1 MSNRNIELG
10 TFTWDSNKLSDQ
22 VAANYIQL
30 GRLKSIISESTTSV
44 KNFNKII
51 SDLEKKIEDEH
62 NAQKQFNEMLEQGVI
77 TQAEFTEAI
86 NTSNEAIEEFITEQ
100 EQAVR
105 AQAELAI
112 SITTTQRE
120 ISELN
125 AEQRELNRLLAAGR
139 EEIAESDGAYKRLTT
154 ELSAAKTEAKN
165 LGAQLIEMEKAGLK
179 ESDPELYSQ
188 IAAQFAEI
196 STRARELNDQLLA
209 VDQSVGDNQRNVG
222 NYKEAFTSAFSE
234 ISDGAAQ
241 MASGNIQAGFES
253 IKSGFNGI
261 KTAATEAYAFIL
273 ANPLTALLALFLAIG
288 AGIYKGVNA
297 MIEYNESIKE
307 SIKLTQN
314 LTGTIGKLSDQ
325 IRIRAQGLSD
335 TFGDDFKEVLTT
347 ANTLSKQ
354 LGITFEE
361 AFNKIEQGYIRG
373 ANANGD
379 FLDRLSEYGPLLNK
393 YGFDLDQ
400 IIGLQI
406 QAQEQGL
413 FGDKFEDSIKEA
425 GISLEEFEK
434 AQSDALTS
442 AFGKDFSDKISKDIN
457 SGVITVKDALIL
469 MAAEAKK
476 QGLSVQQFGIL
487 TADVFKGAGEDVGG
501 AQKMF
506 EDIYE
511 GINNLDKPLTAIQ
524 QKTLKLSE
532 ANYELA
538 KAKDEAMK
546 SSALM
551 EFMSDLDFFLI
562 KAETIY
568 YKFIGLLTESMSWI
582 DKLTGTSEVLGET
595 WDALSDNVDALW
607 DVVQDLV
614 DVFTNLLTTLGFN
627 NKETQAFMKILLKAM
642 NPLNLIKGALN
653 IVTTALKLFSQFIQ
667 VTGVNFS
674 AFGIA
679 TKSIFAQIVDA
690 AKSFIN
696 LDFEGGLSKLKNINI
711 SKEFKDA
718 RVEAERIFALNK
730 ANRNKKIVEDVPVKD
745 VVKNNGGLTQAE
757 KDAAAKAAEEA
768 RKKAEAE
775 AKKAENKKI
784 ADAMKAAEEAKKALE
799 EEAKRAIEIAKN
811 EADQKAEI
819 AKTELAKYIL
829 DNAEKLKND
838 KSLLKSKLDQQYA
851 YYEEVR
857 KLQQQANNIEEAAKA
872 FAIEQ
877 KIDEINKKKVLNQN
891 DFDELKNLDLE
902 KQNLHREYYN
912 KELELNADT
921 NEKRKELNKKYEA
934 DIQEQKDLKQA
945 LSFQKRISD
954 LETQHIIES
963 AIQRVQLDE
972 DTEQRLEQFLKEN
985 ELKRQLDQEEYD
997 LNSEIVAQRKEL
1009 ENEIALLDDENE
1021 KIRLQNKLDQLNV
1034 IESQYASN
1042 QKKLDKAVND
1052 AKLEAY
1058 ASAFGSIKSLFG
1070 ESTAVGKAAAIAET
1084 TINTYKAATAAYAA
1098 GASLGGPLGAVMG
1111 PILAGLAVASGLS
1124 NVKKI
1129 VSVKAD
1135 KAAKGKLIKGPS
1147 HDGGGVPISTPNGI
1161 IEAEGGEPILTKKA
1175 FQMFPGLISDIN
1187 VAGGGVPLYANG
1199 GVIGSNLAT
1208 VQNTIKTINPVIT
1221 LDSDA
1226 VGLLQDA
1233 IYSGSQNGL
1242 SDLAQNRKIANDS
1255 NF

>member
-1 MSNRNIELG
+1 MSIRNIELG
-10 TFTWDSNKLSDQ
+10 TFNWDSTKLSDQ
-22 VAANYIQL
+22 VAANYLQL
-30 GRLKSIISESTTSV
+30 GKLKSIITESTTSV
-44 KNFNKII
+44 RNFNKTI

-62 NAQKQFNEMLEQGVI
+62 DAQKQFNEMLEQGVI
-77 TQAEFTEAI
+77 TQEEYTEAV
-86 NTSNEAIEEFITEQ
+86 NTSNDAIESLIEEQ
-100 EQAVR
+100 EAATR
-105 AQAELAI
+105 SQAELAL

-120 ISELN
+120 ITELN

-139 EEIAESDGAYKRLTT
+139 EEITESEGAYKELTT

-165 LGAQLIEMEKAGLK
+165 LGAQLLEMERSGLK
-179 ESDPELYSQ
+179 ESEPERYAEL
-188 IAAQFAEI
+188 AAQFAA
-196 STRARELNDQLLA
+196 SATRARELNDQLLA
-209 VDQSVGDNQRNVG
+209 VDRSVGDNQRNVG
-222 NYKEAFTSAFSE
+222 NYQEAFTSAFSE
-234 ISDGAAQ
+234 ITNGAKQ
-241 MASGNIQAGFES
+241 MASGNIQEGFES

-273 ANPLTALLALFLAIG
+273 ANPLTALLAVFLALG
-288 AGIYKGVNA
+288 AGVYKGVSA

-307 SIKLTQN
+307 AKKLTQD
-314 LTGTIGKLSDQ
+314 LTGTTGALSDQ
-325 IRIRAQGLSD
+325 IRIRAQGLTDS
-335 TFGDDFKEVLTT
+335 FGDDFQEVLKT

-361 AFNKIEQGYIRG
+361 SFDKIEQGYIRG

-379 FLDRLSEYGPLLNK
+379 FLDRLTEYGPLLNK

-425 GISLEEFEK
+425 GLSLEEFTK

-442 AFGKDFSDKISKDIN
+442 AFGKEFADKISKDVN
-457 SGVITVKDALIL
+457 SGTITVKDALVL
-469 MAAEAKK
+469 MSAEAKK

-506 EDIYE
+506 ENIYE
-511 GINNLDKPLTAIQ
+511 GINNLDKPLTKLQ
-524 QKTLKLSE
+524 QKTLDVSE

-538 KAKDEAMK
+538 KAKDEALK
-546 SSALM
+546 SDKLM
-551 EFMSDLDFFLI
+551 EFMSDMDFFMI
-562 KAETIY
+562 KAETLWY
-568 YKFIGLLTESMSWI
+568 NFIGGVTDAISWLDDI
-582 DKLTGTSEVLGET
+582 TGSSEILGET
-595 WDALSDNVDALW
+595 WDAVTEYADALW
-607 DVVQDLV
+607 SVVEE
-614 DVFTNLLTTLGFN
+614 VFDSFSNLATALGLN
-627 NKETQAFMKILLKAM
+627 NGETQSFMKTILKAI
-642 NPLNLIKGALN
+642 NPLNLIKFVISSLTNG
-653 IVTTALKLFSQFIQ
+653 LKLFSQFIQ
-667 VTGVNFS
+667 IAGVNLNTF
-674 AFGIA
+674 AIA
-679 TKSIFAQIVDA
+679 TKSIFSQIVDA
-690 AKSFIN
+690 AKAFIN
-696 LDFEGGLSKLKNINI
+696 LDYEEGLSKLKNINL
-711 SKEFKDA
+711 SKEFVNA
-718 RVEAERIFALNK
+718 RKEAERIFALNK
-730 ANRNKKIVEDVPVKD
+730 ANKDKKIVEVAPEKEIT
-745 VVKNNGGLTQAE
+745 KNNGGLTQAE
-757 KDAAAKAAEEA
+757 KDALAKAAEDA

-775 AKKAENKKI
+775 AKKAENKRI
-784 ADAMKAAEEAKKALE
+784 ADAKKVAEDAKKALE

-811 EADQKAEI
+811 EADQKADI

-838 KSLLKSKLDQQYA
+838 KSLLKSKLDQQNA

-857 KLQQQANNIEEAAKA
+857 KLQQQANNAEEASKS

-877 KIDEINKKKVLNQN
+877 KIDEINKKKILNQN

-921 NEKRKELNKKYEA
+921 NEKRKELNKKYET

-945 LSFQKRISD
+945 LSFQQRIID
-954 LETQHIIES
+954 LEAQHALEYQ
-963 AIQRVQLDE
+963 IQRVQLDE

-997 LNSEIVAQRKEL
+997 LNAEIIAQRKEL

-1021 KIRLQNKLDQLNV
+1021 KLRLQNKLDQLNV
-1034 IESQYASN
+1034 IETQYASN

-1098 GASLGGPLGAVMG
+1098 GAALGGPLGAVMG
-1111 PILAGLAVASGLS
+1111 PILAGLAVASGLA

-1135 KAAKGKLIKGPS
+1135 KAAKGMLINGPS
-1147 HDGGGVPISTPNGI
+1147 HDGGGVPISTPNGM

-1226 VGLLQDA
+1226 VSLLQDA
-1233 IYSGSQNGL
+1233 IYTGSQDGF
-1242 SDLAQNRKIANDS
+1242 SDLAQNRKIANSS